1 LLWPSEL
8 NSMDV
13 TVQRLKAYWKKYRP
27 EILIFL
33 AVFGV
38 RFLYASA
45 ALFWFGSDSF
55 VSFSDADTFVREA
68 HNILEHGVMSQAS
81 APPYLPDPLRTPLY
95 LWFLALLL
103 GSGFSLFGI
112 VIIQNLLVGIIGVM
126 VYRLGQILFV
136 NARVGSVAGLLFAL
150 EPSSVYW
157 NNLLMSDNLFA
168 VLFILSVYLF
178 FTRRW
183 YWFSALFAFATLTRP
198 IGLYLFPLFLL
209 GTFLFSLSFKRII
222 IMSLVFFVIISPWM
236 MRNKV
241 LFGNF
246 ELSTAG
252 WLNLYLF
259 TVKEFSLRH
268 NLPLPMPSIPV
279 DYYPWDE
286 KKVLYNYEFTAAH
299 FFKERTLEVLRKY
312 PVAYPVFHIVSGI
325 RGIRNHD
332 YQYLVDYV
340 VAPLWTRFDRRLGMV
355 FVLFGYGFWWL
366 IYGGAFTLLFSKN
379 YRRTVLFLLV
389 LIVFNSLLVGY
400 NGLIS
405 GGGRYTMPFLPLW
418 FLLGA
423 FGWSQVYQFFSKPYH
438 KEV

>member
-1 LLWPSEL
+1 MNTL
-8 NSMDV
+8 
-13 TVQRLKAYWKKYRP
+13 KKYRP
-27 EILIFL
+27 EILVFF

-38 RFLYASA
+38 RLLYASV

-68 HNILEHGVMSQAS
+68 YNIIHHGVMSQAS

-103 GSGFSLFGI
+103 TSGFSLFGI
-112 VIIQNLLVGIIGVM
+112 VVVQNLLAGIIGVT
-126 VYRLGQILFV
+126 VYRLGLILFAD
-136 NARVGSVAGLLFAL
+136 ARVGVVAGLLFAL

-157 NNLLMSDNLFA
+157 SNLLMSDNLFA
-168 VLFILSVYLF
+168 VLFILSVYCF

-183 YWFSALFAFATLTRP
+183 YWFSTLFAFATLTRP

-209 GTFLFSLSFKRII
+209 GTFLFSLPYFPLRPVLKRIM
-222 IMSLVFFVIISPWM
+222 IMSLIFFAVISPWM

-268 NLPLPMPSIPV
+268 NLPLPMPSIPA

-286 KKVLYNYEFTAAH
+286 GKVLYNYEFTAAD
-299 FFKERTLEVLRKY
+299 FFKERTLGVLREY
-312 PVAYPVFHIVSGI
+312 PVAYPVFHVVSGI
-325 RGIRNHD
+325 RGINNHD
-332 YQYLVDYV
+332 YPYLVHYV
-340 VAPLWTRFDRRLGMV
+340 ITPLWTRFDRSLGAV
-355 FVLFGYGFWWL
+355 FILFGYGFWWL
-366 IYGGAFTLLFSKN
+366 IYGGAFTLLFSRK
-379 YRRTVLFLLV
+379 YRRTVLFLLA
-389 LIVFNSLLVGY
+389 LIVFNALLVGY

-418 FLLGA
+418 FLLGV
-423 FGWSQVYQFFSKPYH
+423 FGWSHVYQLFSRSYH